1 MDPSNEVLI
10 HAGDCR
16 IEDISIISPNTG
28 QTSDISEFMLE
39 INLYENIFY
48 SCMSGNLIVADA
60 INLISN
66 LPLMGNEYIRIK
78 LRTPTLEDSP
88 SNVIQKTFQIYS
100 ISDRILNDDR
110 SQIL

>member
-39 INLYENIFY
+39 INLY
-48 SCMSGNLIVADA
+48 
-60 INLISN
+60 
-66 LPLMGNEYIRIK
+66 
-78 LRTPTLEDSP
+78 
-88 SNVIQKTFQIYS
+88 
-100 ISDRILNDDR
+100 
-110 SQIL
+110 